1 MADKDI
7 TPTPSSETKDFTTMS
22 ADELYNLI
30 ETEGKRFVEQ
40 TKDGDID
47 VNDYLETEK
56 FDLERVMNLFFAFE
70 YFTRGAGSE
79 SKEVSS
85 YYSPLYQLVYEK
97 IDEYMGNL
105 GLYGSEYI
113 VNL

>member
-7 TPTPSSETKDFTTMS
+7 TPTPSSKPKDFTTMS

-47 VNDYLETEK
+47 INDYLETEK
-56 FDLERVMNLFFAFE
+56 FNLERVMNLFFAFE
-70 YFTRGAGSE
+70 YYTRGAGIDI
-79 SKEVSS
+79 KEVPSE
-85 YYSPLYQLVYEK
+85 YSMLYQIVYEK

-105 GLYGSEYI
+105 GLYGPEYI